1 MVKMK
6 CKFLYIVFLIVS
18 IVLVGFTSYW
28 YFNSVSFVVLFSS
41 LTFAWSLL
49 TLTSVLHLIFDIQL
63 PLGYYKT
70 RGWKNEIPL
79 YKKMGILTFRN
90 LIRRG
95 PLHILAPQIQINNQ
109 NKSLNVLLKEM
120 QQAEAIH
127 VITFLITFIIIII
140 SFIVEKVYNGL
151 ILLLFNLLIH
161 IYPIMLQRF
170 NRKRIENLLV
180 KKIDNELKR

>member
-18 IVLVGFTSYW
+18 IVLASITGYW
-28 YFNSVSFVVLFSS
+28 YFNSASFVVLFSS

-49 TLTSVLHLIFDIQL
+49 TLTSVLQLIFDIQL

-70 RGWKNEIPL
+70 MSWKNEMPL

-120 QQAEAIH
+120 QQAETIH
-127 VITFLITFIIIII
+127 VIAFLINFIIIII
-140 SFIVEKVYNGL
+140 SFIVGKVYNGL
-151 ILLLFNLLIH
+151 ILMLVNILFHL
-161 IYPIMLQRF
+161 YPVMLQRF
-170 NRKRIENLLV
+170 NRKRIKNIQV
-180 KKIDNELKR
+180 KRMDNELKR